1 MSHVNV
7 NFVIV
12 GELFGDR
19 SPSHSVRN
27 NLVSE
32 VISSACSGCIENLI
46 SHISNKNVV
55 KALIK
60 SY

>member
-1 MSHVNV
+1 M
-7 NFVIV
+7 NF
-12 GELFGDR
+12 FTDR

-32 VISSACSGCIENLI
+32 VISSACRGCLENLI
-46 SHISNKNVV
+46 SHKSIENIV
-55 KALIK
+55 KALVK